1 MTSSELYHHGIKGM
15 KWGIRRTDAQLGHDS
30 QKQRSNGSSS
40 KRAKRQSDV
49 TSRGKDK
56 AVQLLKRYGPMLL
69 KAGAITAASAIGGTY
84 VAMFASA
91 TISQLM
97 DADISLPGIESHTIS
112 DHSDARITFEQ
123 IKKER

>member
-1 MTSSELYHHGIKGM
+1 MHS
-15 KWGIRRTDAQLGHDS
+15 LGTIV
-30 QKQRSNGSSS
+30 KSNVLISTTPSA
-40 KRAKRQSDV
+40 KKAKRQSDV